1 MKMKNILKGK
11 SKLLLVSFIIGLA
24 YLVYLIVYFGS
35 LNGETSSEQI
45 GQALATAMVMPHIIL
60 VGLAVIF
67 NGLGC
72 FLNKRGFALTGAILY
87 AVAMIVFI
95 PYFMFVI
102 IEMILSFVGFAKM
115 KKPNKE
121 TDQ

>member
-1 MKMKNILKGK
+1 MKNILKGK

-45 GQALATAMVMPHIIL
+45 GQALATAMVMPHMIL
-60 VGLAVIF
+60 IGLAVIF